1 MIKKL
6 ILGISVVAA
15 LWGCDSKERAKLQT
29 EVDSLRVELQVSQ
42 QLTENMEEIG
52 ILLDSIDANR
62 QLLRTDM
69 VEGTSYENYTSRLR
83 DINGYIQETQ
93 DKISQL
99 EKSAEKSK
107 SSYAATIKKLKL
119 DLESRSLQIAAL
131 EQEVSNLHGENAVLS
146 KNVNERDSMITQH
159 TGTIKL
165 REQDIAS
172 LEAHVQEISDKA
184 KMDQAD
190 LYFAQAQAL
199 ETAAVRTKF
208 APRKKKETKREALEL
223 YKLSLSLGKEEAQA
237 KINQLEKDLS

>member
-1 MIKKL
+1 ML
-6 ILGISVVAA
+6 IASFFVQI
-15 LWGCDSKERAKLQT
+15 WW
-29 EVDSLRVELQVSQ
+29 
-42 QLTENMEEIG
+42 
-52 ILLDSIDANR
+52 
-62 QLLRTDM
+62 
-69 VEGTSYENYTSRLR
+69 
-83 DINGYIQETQ
+83 NGFIQETQ
-93 DKISQL
+93 EKISQL
-99 EKSAEKSK
+99 EKSSEKSK
-107 SSYAATIKKLKL
+107 SSYTATIKKLKL
-119 DLESRSLQIAAL
+119 DLEARSLQIAAL

-146 KNVNERDSMITQH
+146 KNVSERDSMITQH